1 MMEKFA
7 GSIRSGWRLLVKRGD
22 LVIKVKGYSDK
33 NKVGVVL
40 EDLMINPTGNEFI
53 DVMVDGVKQVV
64 MKVGDLISFK
74 PKTFGDDDWSNP
86 GIVLDSYLS
95 DDRQSG
101 GWLDEIWIVW
111 IDGGRYMVNLRN
123 DDVVYLTSTLQDKG

>member
-1 MMEKFA
+1 MA
-7 GSIRSGWRLLVKRGD
+7 
-22 LVIKVKGYSDK
+22 
-33 NKVGVVL
+33 
-40 EDLMINPTGNEFI
+40 
-53 DVMVDGVKQVV
+53 

-86 GIVLDSYLS
+86 GIVLDSYIS
-95 DDRQSG
+95 DNRQSG

-111 IDGGRYMVNLRN
+111 IDNGRYMVNLRN

>member
-1 MMEKFA
+1 MA
-7 GSIRSGWRLLVKRGD
+7 
-22 LVIKVKGYSDK
+22 
-33 NKVGVVL
+33 
-40 EDLMINPTGNEFI
+40 
-53 DVMVDGVKQVV
+53 

-86 GIVLDSYLS
+86 GIVLDSYVR